1 MIKYKEWSEILI
13 KPQALNDSRLFVLE
27 RRIIEEE
34 ELRIKEFI
42 ILQENMK
49 KLIYTIEQDEQIKL
63 KNTEAFTNVDIKFP
77 TIRSPR
83 NGMDPSELSK
93 SVDFGSK

>member
-13 KPQALNDSRLFVLE
+13 KPQALNDSRLFTLE

-49 KLIYTIEQDEQIKL
+49 KLIYTIE
-63 KNTEAFTNVDIKFP
+63 
-77 TIRSPR
+77 
-83 NGMDPSELSK
+83 
-93 SVDFGSK
+93 

>member
-1 MIKYKEWSEILI
+1 MVKYKEWSEILI

-27 RRIIEEE
+27 RRIAEEE

-49 KLIYTIEQDEQIKL
+49 KLIYTIEQGEQIKL
-63 KNTEAFTNVDIKFP
+63 QNNEAFTNVDIKFP
-77 TIRSPR
+77 TIRQPR
-83 NGMDPSELSK
+83 NMD
-93 SVDFGSK
+93 

>member
-1 MIKYKEWSEILI
+1 MMIKYKEWSEILI

-49 KLIYTIEQDEQIKL
+49 KLIYTIEQDE
-63 KNTEAFTNVDIKFP
+63 
-77 TIRSPR
+77 
-83 NGMDPSELSK
+83 
-93 SVDFGSK
+93 